1 MIFGYYLFFENESSL
16 NECSIEVDKKLH
28 RYIRV
33 LESKFLSLYDIFPL
47 ISEKFVLSGQE
58 VYYYSQKPFEDADES
73 FSWALEIKEVV
84 FLIWDADKQQILY
97 HKGAY
102 YTAERLRF
110 WIYHTF
116 FPLVL
121 ELNQRY
127 NIIHVGSVEIKEKP
141 VLFSAFSY
149 GGKSTLTNYFLEQG
163 HTLISDDSLAIDKRE
178 NGFFA
183 VPSYPYYRPFR
194 KVETLGYYTDN
205 FSQKIQKISIMYV
218 LEKTDP
224 KSEIV
229 ITEVKGI
236 EKFKVFHYSSFIEFS
251 FLKERRLHFFSDM
264 AKQVAVYKISIPWDL
279 KRLKEVYEAICTHT
293 NSLK

>member
-1 MIFGYYLFFENESSL
+1 MIFGHYLFFENESSL
-16 NECSIEVDKKLH
+16 NETNLEIDKNL
-28 RYIRV
+28 IRRINV
-33 LESKFLSLYDIFPL
+33 LESKSLSLSDIFPL

-97 HKGAY
+97 HKGAH

-121 ELNQRY
+121 ELSQIY
-127 NIIHVGSVEIKEKP
+127 HIIHVGSVEIKEKP

-163 HTLISDDSLAIDKRE
+163 HTLLSDDSLAIDKRE

-183 VPSYPYYRPFR
+183 VPSYPYFRPYR
-194 KVETLGYYTDN
+194 KLENLGYYTNN
-205 FSQKIQKISIMYV
+205 FSQKIQKVFLMYV
-218 LEKTDP
+218 LEKTDSNG
-224 KSEIV
+224 KIV
-229 ITEVKGI
+229 ITQVKGI
-236 EKFKVFHYSSFIEFS
+236 EKFKVFHYSSFIDFS

-264 AKQVAVYKISIPWDL
+264 AKQVAVYKISIPWDI

-293 NSLK
+293 NSLN